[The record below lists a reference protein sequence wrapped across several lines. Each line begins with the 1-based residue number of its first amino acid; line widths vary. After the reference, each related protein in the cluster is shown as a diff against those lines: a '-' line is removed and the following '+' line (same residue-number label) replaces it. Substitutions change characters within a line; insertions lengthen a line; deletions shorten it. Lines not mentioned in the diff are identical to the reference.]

1 MKRKS
6 QLSAVARLCVFA
18 AALCIAAGC
27 TGAQPIIGTQPII
40 DNERVTVWEV
50 TWTKGEPSPIPLH
63 SRDFVTLYLAGAT
76 DGAHKRGDVVFAH
89 RGVSTLNP
97 GERTVVIE
105 LKDHPV
111 APIPNK
117 SEYPL
122 AWPRPHAKNVLEN
135 DRIIVWSYAFN
146 PGEPS
151 PMHFHDKDAV
161 VVYMEDTALNSITP
175 DGKIVLNEYSA
186 FDTRFSLRDRIHSE
200 VLARGTGS
208 AIVTELK

>member
-6 QLSAVARLCVFA
+6 QLPAVARLCVFA

-27 TGAQPIIGTQPII
+27 TGAQPII

-50 TWTKGEPSPIPLH
+50 TSTKEEPSPIPLH

-105 LKDHPV
+105 LKDHP
-111 APIPNK
+111 
-117 SEYPL
+117 
-122 AWPRPHAKNVLEN
+122 
-135 DRIIVWSYAFN
+135 
-146 PGEPS
+146 
-151 PMHFHDKDAV
+151 
-161 VVYMEDTALNSITP
+161 
-175 DGKIVLNEYSA
+175 
-186 FDTRFSLRDRIHSE
+186 
-200 VLARGTGS
+200 
-208 AIVTELK
+208 